1 MLLSSVSCITYIFAV
16 TRISESV
23 TYSNN
28 CDIDLSNF
36 TLNFSIELQNDLTNV
51 TENKTE
57 NGMTNSEPSNMC
69 KLQEWAES
77 ESKNIPI

>member
-28 CDIDLSNF
+28 CDIDISNF
-36 TLNFSIELQNDLTNV
+36 TLNFAIELQNDF
-51 TENKTE
+51 ENKTE
-57 NGMTNSEPSNMC
+57 NRTNSESSGKC
-69 KLQEWAES
+69 ELQEWPES
-77 ESKNIPI
+77 SKNYLINLW